1 MTDRLLLAIETSCDE
16 TAAAVVTDK
25 LQVRSSVVWSQIEL
39 HQEFGGVVP
48 EVASRAHLDAIDV
61 VIPRAL
67 EEAGVSPADLKGIAV
82 TRGPG
87 LNGPLLVGVSAA
99 KALGLAWGLP
109 VVGVNHLVGHLM
121 SAYLDRPT
129 EPAYPAVMLL
139 VSGGHCLLAELGGPG
154 SYRVMGGTV
163 DDSVGEAYDKIARY
177 LGLGYPGGPI
187 VDRLAA
193 GAAPA
198 TRLPRPMIDDGLDFS
213 FSGLKTA
220 TIRYARRNPT
230 VGVDAISA
238 AFVDACMEV
247 LVTKSER
254 ALRLVDGRSFIV
266 VGGVAAS
273 PILRE
278 RVEAMCERASVELMV
293 PPQAYA
299 TDNAAM
305 IGAAGWYYLDTFGPS
320 DPGFGAEPSLR
331 FPDW

>member
-1 MTDRLLLAIETSCDE
+1 MSERLLLAIETSCDE
-16 TAAAVVTDK
+16 TAAAVVADD
-25 LQVRSSVVWSQIEL
+25 LQVRSSVVRSQIDL

-48 EVASRAHLDAIDV
+48 EVASRAHLDAIDL

-67 EEAGVSPADLKGIAV
+67 DAAGVTPADLKGIAV

-87 LNGPLLVGVSAA
+87 LNGPLLVGVSTA

-121 SAYLDRPT
+121 SAYLDRST

-139 VSGGHCLLAELGGPG
+139 VSGGHCLLADIGERG

-193 GAAPA
+193 GVTPA

-220 TIRYARRNPT
+220 TIRYSQQNPA
-230 VGVDAISA
+230 VPVDAICA
-238 AFVDACMEV
+238 AFVDACMDV

-254 ALRLVDGRSFIV
+254 ALRLVDGRSYIL

-278 RVEAMCERASVELMV
+278 RVEAMCERTSVELMV
-293 PPQAYA
+293 PPPRYS

-320 DPGFGAEPSLR
+320 DPRFGADPSLR
-331 FPDW
+331 FPNW